1 MIHNA
6 IRGQRTEARGFQ
18 QPRGARPVDES
29 AALIA
34 VFDDIEDRVYIVD
47 PDSYKILYAN
57 RILKRD
63 FGNNVVGKR
72 CHEALQASEKPC
84 GFCTNRF
91 IFGENLGRSY
101 TWEFQN
107 QRNRRWYRCI
117 DKAVRWHDEK
127 MVRYEMAIDI
137 HDRKVAEEALRKS
150 EEKYRYLVENIPEVI
165 YTTDKD
171 GIVTY
176 VSPAIERLTGFTP
189 LAMVG
194 RHFAEFVFEEDA
206 GYLKRRYDHALEG
219 QRSPTEYRILRK
231 SGGYRWVSTFSRPIR
246 EEDKSVGLQ
255 GVLSDVTAYKEAEA
269 ELQEREKELSI
280 KTKDLEEINTAL
292 RVLLKN
298 REKDKE
304 ELEEKILLNL
314 KELVNPYLDKL
325 KKSISGG
332 KEKTYLDIVEA
343 NLRTLTSSF
352 SMDLHFRYFNLTPT
366 ELHIAGLIREGKTSK
381 DIAELMNLSDR
392 TIESHRKN
400 IRRKMGLTAKK
411 RNLRTLLL
419 EVE

>member
-1 MIHNA
+1 MRQNK
-6 IRGQRTEARGFQ
+6 RPWRRTEARGFQ
-18 QPRGARPVDES
+18 QPGRERRADES
-29 AALIA
+29 TALIA

-57 RILKRD
+57 RIVKRD

-72 CHEALQASEKPC
+72 CHEALQGSEKPC
-84 GFCTNRF
+84 DFCTNRL
-91 IFGENLGRSY
+91 IFGENLGKSY

-107 QRNRRWYRCI
+107 LKNKRWYRCI
-117 DKAVRWHDEK
+117 DKAIKWHDEK

-137 HDRKVAEEALRKS
+137 HDLKVAEDALRSS
-150 EEKYRYLVENIPEVI
+150 EEKYRQLVENIHEVI
-165 YTTDKD
+165 YSVDKA

-176 VSPAIERLTGFTP
+176 ISPAIQSMTGYSPSEIVGVHFSNFIHNDDFERIVDRYGEA
-189 LAMVG
+189 LA
-194 RHFAEFVFEEDA
+194 
-206 GYLKRRYDHALEG
+206 G
-219 QRSPTEYRILRK
+219 QERPSEYRILTK
-231 SGGYRWVSTFSRPIR
+231 SREARWVRTFSRPIR
-246 EEDKSVGLQ
+246 EEGKTVGLQ

-269 ELQEREKELSI
+269 NLQDREKDLSI

-292 RVLLKN
+292 RVLLKR

-314 KELVNPYLDKL
+314 KELANPYLDKL
-325 KKSISGG
+325 KKSIDNK
-332 KEKTYLDIVEA
+332 KERVYLDILEA

-352 SMDLHFRYFNLTPT
+352 SRDLHFKYLNLTPT
-366 ELHIAGLIREGKTSK
+366 ELHIAGLVREGKTSK
-381 DIAELMNLSDR
+381 DIAEFMNLSSR

-419 EVE
+419 EIE

>member
-1 MIHNA
+1 MRQNK
-6 IRGQRTEARGFQ
+6 RPWQRTEARGFQ

-57 RILKRD
+57 RIVKRN
-63 FGNNVVGKR
+63 FGNNVVGKT
-72 CHEALQASEKPC
+72 CHEALQGSEKPC
-84 GFCTNRF
+84 DFCTNRF
-91 IFGENLGRSY
+91 IFGENLGKSY

-107 QRNRRWYRCI
+107 RKNKRWYRCI
-117 DKAVRWHDEK
+117 DKAIKWNDEK

-137 HDRKVAEEALRKS
+137 HDRKASEEALRVS
-150 EEKYRYLVENIPEVI
+150 EEKYRQLVENINEVI
-165 YTTDKD
+165 YSVDKA
-171 GIVTY
+171 GTVTY
-176 VSPAIERLTGFTP
+176 VSSAIKP
-189 LAMVG
+189 LAGYAPSEIVGLHFSSFIHKDDFESIVG
-194 RHFAEFVFEEDA
+194 RYGE
-206 GYLKRRYDHALEG
+206 ALSG
-219 QRSPTEYRILRK
+219 QQRPSEYRVLTK
-231 SGGYRWVSTFSRPIR
+231 SGQARWVRTFSRPVSQ
-246 EEDKSVGLQ
+246 ENEVVGIQ
-255 GVLSDVTAYKEAEA
+255 GVLSDITAYKEAQA
-269 ELQEREKELSI
+269 QLREREKELTI

-292 RVLLKN
+292 RVLLKR

-314 KELVNPYLDKL
+314 RELVNPYLDKL
-325 KKSISGG
+325 KKSIDNK
-332 KEKTYLDIVEA
+332 KEKVYLDILEA

-352 SMDLHFRYFNLTPT
+352 SRDLHFKYLNLTPT
-366 ELHIAGLIREGKTSK
+366 ELHIAGLVREGKTSK
-381 DIAELMNLSDR
+381 DIAEFMNLSSR

-419 EVE
+419 EIE

>member
-1 MIHNA
+1 M
-6 IRGQRTEARGFQ
+6 RQSKPSLQRTKEMAFQ
-18 QPRGARPVDES
+18 QPGKGRRKDES
-29 AALIA
+29 RTLIA
-34 VFDDIEDRVYIVD
+34 VLDDMDEGMYVAD
-47 PDSYKILYAN
+47 PESHEILYAN
-57 RILKRD
+57 RTTKKD
-63 FGNNVVGKR
+63 FGENIEGKK
-72 CHEALQASEKPC
+72 CYEALQGFEKPC
-84 GFCTNRF
+84 DFCTNRF
-91 IFGENLGRSY
+91 IFGESLGKSY
-101 TWEFQN
+101 IWEFQN
-107 QRNRRWYRCI
+107 LKNKRWYRCI
-117 DKAVRWHDEK
+117 DKAIKWHDEK

-137 HDRKVAEEALRKS
+137 HDRKVAEEALRNS

-171 GIVTY
+171 GIVSY

-189 LAMVG
+189 LDMVG
-194 RHFAEFVFEEDA
+194 RHFSEFIFEEDSM
-206 GYLKRRYDHALEG
+206 YLKSRYDHALEG
-219 QRSPTEYRILRK
+219 QRSPTEYRILTK

-246 EEDKSVGLQ
+246 EDDKSVGLQ

-280 KTKDLEEINTAL
+280 KTKDLEETNTAL
-292 RVLLKN
+292 RVLLKK
-298 REKDKE
+298 REKDKD

-325 KKSISGG
+325 KKSIDDKKGRV
-332 KEKTYLDIVEA
+332 YLDILEA

-352 SMDLHFRYFNLTPT
+352 SRDLHFKYLNLTPT
-366 ELHIAGLIREGKTSK
+366 ELRIAGLIREGKTSK
-381 DIAELMNLSDR
+381 DIAELMNLSPR
-392 TIESHRKN
+392 TIESHRKS